1 MTTQAFAARRLRTHL
16 YKACQRCHGD
26 LVLDREVELEA
37 LGASSD
43 YVCLQCGRR
52 TPLQVLVEPGV
63 PAIEHRLTTA
73 NAA

>member
-1 MTTQAFAARRLRTHL
+1 MTTHALTASRLRTHF

-26 LVLDREVELEA
+26 LVLDREVEFEA
-37 LGASSD
+37 LGACSD

-52 TPLQVLVEPGV
+52 TPLQARVETTV
-63 PAIEHRLTTA
+63 TA

>member
-1 MTTQAFAARRLRTHL
+1 MTTQAPTAPRLRTHL

-26 LVLDREVELEA
+26 LVLDREVEFAA
-37 LGASSD
+37 LAASD

-52 TPLQVLVEPGV
+52 TPLQALVEATA
-63 PAIEHRLTTA
+63 PAGARQAITA

>member
-1 MTTQAFAARRLRTHL
+1 LRTHL

-26 LVLDREVELEA
+26 LVLDREVEFEA

-52 TPLQVLVEPGV
+52 TPLQALAETIA
-63 PAIEHRLTTA
+63 PAVSRQHVTA